1 MAQMELSAFAR
12 QCLSRRVAS
21 IETLS
26 GELESIVKERNKLA
40 IKFKWQFTVENAGE
54 KLSRH
59 YEKVILK
66 TFLPLATKCF
76 TLSELKFMKIAVAMS
91 GGVDSSSA
99 AALLKEQ
106 GHELVGFT
114 MQLWNQRRHIS
125 TDENGDP
132 LPSRCCSLDDVYDAR
147 RVAESLGFPF
157 YVLNLEQE
165 FEKSVV
171 EPFVQ
176 SYLAGE
182 TPIPCVAC
190 NSRLKFA
197 SLDKLA
203 QSLGCDKVATGH
215 YARVRFDAE
224 KNRYRLFRGRN
235 HWKDQSYFLW
245 ELTQDQLSRAY
256 FPLGEMLKSE
266 VREIARRANLY
277 VAEKQ
282 ESQEICFVP
291 DGKYAEFIDRYLA
304 HENRLNELPQKG
316 DIVNALGEKLNEH
329 AGIHRYTVGQR
340 RGLGIAHEK
349 PLYVVQIEK
358 AKNQIVVGEKDE
370 LESIE
375 FAVRDVNWVAFDA
388 PEKPVRAFVK
398 VRYRHEPASATVYAL
413 PENKA
418 RIVFDEPQRAVTP
431 GQAAVFY
438 DGEETLGGGW
448 IVRGR

>member
-1 MAQMELSAFAR
+1 
-12 QCLSRRVAS
+12 
-21 IETLS
+21 
-26 GELESIVKERNKLA
+26 
-40 IKFKWQFTVENAGE
+40 
-54 KLSRH
+54 
-59 YEKVILK
+59 
-66 TFLPLATKCF
+66 
-76 TLSELKFMKIAVAMS
+76 MS

-106 GHELVGFT
+106 GHELIGFT
-114 MQLWNQRRHIS
+114 MQLWNQKRGIS

-147 RVAESLGFPF
+147 RVAESIGIPF

-176 SYLAGE
+176 SYLDGE

-215 YARVRFDAE
+215 FARVEYDAQA
-224 KNRYRLFRGRN
+224 NRYRLLRGKN
-235 HWKDQSYFLW
+235 HWKDQTYFLW

-266 VREIARRANLY
+266 VREIARGANLS

-291 DGKYAEFIDRYLA
+291 DGKYSEFIDRYLA
-304 HENRLNELPQKG
+304 HENRSEELPQTG
-316 DIVNALGEKLNEH
+316 EIVNTKGEKIGTH
-329 AGIHRYTVGQR
+329 SGIHRYTIGQR
-340 RGLGIAHEK
+340 RGLGIAREK
-349 PLYVVQIEK
+349 PLYVLQIERL
-358 AKNQIVVGEKDE
+358 KNQIVAGEAED
-370 LESIE
+370 LRCFE
-375 FAVRDVNWVAFDA
+375 FTAKGVNWVAFDEPSEA
-388 PEKPVRAFVK
+388 VRAQVK
-398 VRYRHEPASATVYAL
+398 VRYRHEPAPATIHAL
-413 PENKA
+413 PENRA
-418 RIVFDEPQRAVTP
+418 RIVFDEPQAAITP
-431 GQAAVFY
+431 GQATVFY
-438 DGEETLGGGW
+438 DGEECVGGGW
-448 IVRGR
+448 IIKPVSDG